1 MSLDQ
6 AVHRTA
12 PSIPVATS
20 TVAVVG
26 LGYVGLPT
34 AICLANSGRTVVGID
49 ISEARLSAITE
60 GDVDLPDPDRNALRA
75 HLGRFAMTLT
85 AEIAM
90 VSAADAVI
98 VCVPT
103 PIDSHQVPDLGPLEA
118 ACRAVVQHARPGQTV
133 ILTSTTFV
141 GCTREFVAE
150 PLAERGLVVGRDVHV
165 AFSPERI
172 DPGNTSFA
180 QNVVPRVVG
189 GITAECERRAA
200 DLVRMIA
207 GSVHVVASPEVAEAA
222 KLLEN
227 SFRAVNIAFINEIA
241 DACSELGLDVI
252 EVIRAAATKPYG
264 FMPFYPGPG
273 VGGHCIPCDPH
284 YLLWQLR
291 ARRTPLPLT
300 EAAMTAIS
308 VRPRRVVNRAAQVLA
323 AAGKGVAGAKILL
336 AGITYKPGV
345 RDLRES
351 PALEIMDELLRSGAH
366 VDYIDPMVDCV
377 AVGEHVVPSTRVPS
391 PGSYDL
397 VIVNTLH
404 PGEDYSWLR
413 QCSPV
418 LDASYRAVDVPHRLS
433 L

>member
-1 MSLDQ
+1 VSLDQ
-6 AVHRTA
+6 AVDRTA
-12 PSIPVATS
+12 PGIPVATS

-34 AICLANSGRTVVGID
+34 AICLANSGRNVIGID
-49 ISEARLSAITE
+49 ISEVRLSAITE
-60 GDVDLPDPDRNALRA
+60 ADVDLPEPDRNALRA
-75 HLGRFAMTLT
+75 HLHRLAMTLT
-85 AEIAM
+85 ADIEM
-90 VSAADAVI
+90 VSVADAVI

-189 GITAECERRAA
+189 GVTAECERRAA
-200 DLVRMIA
+200 DLVQMIA

-300 EAAMTAIS
+300 ETAMTAIA
-308 VRPRRVVNRAAQVLA
+308 VRPRRVVDRACQALA
-323 AAGKGVAGAKILL
+323 AAGTGVAGAKILL
-336 AGITYKPGV
+336 VGIAYKPGV

-351 PALEIMDELLRSGAH
+351 PALEIMDELLRRGAH

-377 AVGEHVVPSTRVPS
+377 AVGEHVVSSTRVPS

-397 VIVNTLH
+397 VVVNTLH

-413 QCSPV
+413 LCNPV

-433 L
+433 M